1 MDNSIILVIIKLF
14 FRIPT
19 ELKRIMLWVLTWD
32 ATCWTCWTILPKLL
46 KDVKPKFEDIAKPF
60 VINLTEFDN
69 RWWDFYGTFVGIKL
83 QHGWKSTH
91 QISNLL
97 FITFKADRRGRK
109 FGIFDIGDPASPSSC
124 GLSLPLS
131 CDLPPVVGQPPP
143 RQQPAAEP
151 SDWENCAQK
160 ACNGK
165 FNIFSRL

>member
-1 MDNSIILVIIKLF
+1 MIEYLRCKTFYKIHSYPFNTLVK
-14 FRIPT
+14 
-19 ELKRIMLWVLTWD
+19 TW
-32 ATCWTCWTILPKLL
+32 
-46 KDVKPKFEDIAKPF
+46 
-60 VINLTEFDN
+60 
-69 RWWDFYGTFVGIKL
+69 
-83 QHGWKSTH
+83 
-91 QISNLL
+91 LL

-165 FNIFSRL
+165 FNIFSRLQGRDFDINQRKGRGWWWMVEFKVFKGGLEHLRQLSRSKVNVVCGYVRWQRPTAPPTNDNKY